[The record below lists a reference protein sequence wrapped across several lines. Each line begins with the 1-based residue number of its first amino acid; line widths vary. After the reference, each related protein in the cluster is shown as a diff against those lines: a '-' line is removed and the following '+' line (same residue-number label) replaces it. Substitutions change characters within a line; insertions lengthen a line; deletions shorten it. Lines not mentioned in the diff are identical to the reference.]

1 MSRKKGDSRFLMSIA
16 AIIVFYIALSFA
28 FYLDLINTYI
38 VIGALMLVLILTM
51 IVLWRYRNE
60 KSKVNKIT
68 WIFALVALLLIFDA
82 FLIPY
87 ENYTYEAV
95 FHAEPVEA
103 AADSGINLMGVG
115 VWNIKSVEDKEQLVA
130 DFESGSWGLIA
141 LNDVDNKERYHSRN
155 NNLLQFLGFRRD
167 AGSVMAKNVENY
179 LGDTTDGVGK
189 YLARE
194 DIEGNSAGLALA
206 LTGLIERNKLVNDLE
221 FGVTGA
227 LNEDGDVDHI
237 GMVKEKLMIAE
248 EKQYPFMIV
257 PNENADE
264 AEKAKEA
271 QNLAIEIFAVSHID
285 EAVELINRLN
295 EEHAE

>member
-1 MSRKKGDSRFLMSIA
+1 MSNKRVNSRFLRSIA
-16 AIIVFYIALSFA
+16 GIVVFYIGLSFA
-28 FYLDLINTYI
+28 FYFDLINTYI
-38 VIGALMLVLILTM
+38 VIGALMLVLIITI
-51 IVLWRYRNE
+51 IVLLRYRNE

-68 WIFALVALLLIFDA
+68 WIFALAALLLIFDA

-87 ENYTYEAV
+87 ENFTYEAV
-95 FHAEPVEA
+95 FHAEPVEV

-115 VWNIKSVEDKEQLVA
+115 VWNIRSIEDKKQLVA

-167 AGSVMAKNVENY
+167 AGSVMAKNVGDY
-179 LGDTTDGVGK
+179 LGGTTDGVGK
-189 YLARE
+189 YLERE

-206 LTGLIERNKLVNDLE
+206 LTGLIEQNKLVNELE
-221 FGVTGA
+221 FGVTGS
-227 LNEDGDVDHI
+227 LNEDGDVNHI

-248 EKQYPFMIV
+248 EKRYPFMII
-257 PNENADE
+257 PSENADE
-264 AEKAKEA
+264 AEEVKKA
-271 QNLAIEIFAVSHID
+271 QNLDIQIFAVSHID

-295 EEHAE
+295 EEHRK